1 MFGHKIKLN
10 NEIYRKCKDASEKAG
25 CSSVEEF
32 VITVIERE
40 TEKILNQ
47 SDNQQDLDAI
57 KNKLQGL
64 GYID

>member
-10 NEIYRKCKDASEKAG
+10 NEIYQKCKDAAEKTG

-32 VITVIERE
+32 IINIIEQE
-40 TEKILNQ
+40 TEKILSQ

>member
-10 NEIYRKCKDASEKAG
+10 NELFTKCKDAAEKIG

-32 VITVIERE
+32 IINIIERE

-47 SDNQQDLDAI
+47 TDNQQDLDAI